1 MTNRIDSRMPRLLYA
16 TVAAAILTG
25 GPARAAD
32 DCLAAPSA
40 AAPQG
45 SHWYYRIDRP
55 QARHCWYLGPQ
66 GQQIRHAA
74 GDAQP
79 TAKSAVLSSQ
89 QIEPPLPLPRPA
101 SLSRTTPEAGIE
113 GIAEPAQQGVPSA
126 VQSPDPDQRTGLEF
140 EAGSANLRQ
149 DVSADGDLTPPNAP
163 TAVNA
168 RAMTLSLILLLIAS
182 AASAAIMIHPM
193 MFRIAARRRRAPVKS
208 GRTGRTAGTGNEKA
222 APIAAPR
229 PDAATRPRAEPIDL
243 PGLEEGIRQIVRTVQ
258 RRAA

>member
-66 GQQIRHAA
+66 GQQIRHAEP
-74 GDAQP
+74 DAQP

-89 QIEPPLPLPRPA
+89 QIEPPFPLPRPT

-222 APIAAPR
+222 APIAGPR